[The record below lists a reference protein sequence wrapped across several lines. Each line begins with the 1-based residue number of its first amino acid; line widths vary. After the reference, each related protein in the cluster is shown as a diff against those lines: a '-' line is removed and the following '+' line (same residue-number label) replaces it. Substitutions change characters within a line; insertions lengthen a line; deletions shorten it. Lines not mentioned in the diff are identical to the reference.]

1 MRFVSGFIAGA
12 SCGMVAG
19 AFIGALLAATAI
31 EAIGRAVV
39 LPRPGKVE
47 VEDLIDAWASDR

>member
-1 MRFVSGFIAGA
+1 MRWVSGFIVGA

-31 EAIGRAVV
+31 EAIGRAVE
-39 LPRPGKVE
+39 LPGKVRVPDE
-47 VEDLIDAWASDR
+47 VPEAWSVTW